1 MPMLT
6 VYTGDPSLRMRCN
19 ETRTFALTPDP
30 TMTWMN
36 RRVFKED
43 KIPTYHR
50 LEHYGLK
57 AGIERGYCGM
67 SLQSSH
73 YMTECIGHV
82 AYFINSF

>member
-1 MPMLT
+1 
-6 VYTGDPSLRMRCN
+6 
-19 ETRTFALTPDP
+19 
-30 TMTWMN
+30 MN